1 MKQLLLSFQKRINFK
16 VTQFVIRLV
25 LFFCAVALNATN
37 AAALDFHWE
46 TPPSFMLGS
55 ERLGNQALPALAEIL
70 TAFES
75 GQIGSV
81 AKIEA
86 GIEPSMAGL
95 TQLLQAIQDAQ
106 AQQQSIRIHLGD
118 IKVNVN
124 GNINGNENVKAAIVT
139 TIITGRWEKRYL
151 AIANRNMPPQTQVQ
165 TQPQSQPQPQTMPP
179 PAQLTLH
186 PLVPYLIKGEATFV
200 FQCNKKQCKLSG
212 MTGANLF
219 ASGL

>member
-86 GIEPSMAGL
+86 GIEPSMVGL
-95 TQLLQAIQDAQ
+95 TQLLRAIQDAQ

>member
-124 GNINGNENVKAAIVT
+124 GNENVKAAIVT